1 MKEKIATH
9 PKMMTTRRTLWMVKT
24 REKRR
29 DDVIEMAAVVFP

>member
-9 PKMMTTRRTLWMVKT
+9 PKMMRRTLWMVKT